1 MKQVHIFVSGFVQ
14 GVGYRA
20 FVKKT
25 AEKLKISGLVRNL
38 GDRRVEI
45 IAQGE
50 EDKLKELAKKCEEGE
65 LNVGEIISGSFGAG
79 SADCASGSSDY
90 SDWFTTSVRLCRAC
104 GGTSG
109 YPAVCL
115 PGGPSVTGNE

>member
-25 AEKLKISGLVRNL
+25 AEKLKISGSVRNL

-45 IAQGE
+45 IAQSSTGSDQ
-50 EDKLKELAKKCEEGE
+50 EDERRLKELAKKCEDGPFFAEVKNVVVDWE
-65 LNVGEIISGSFGAG
+65 EMREKLNGFVI
-79 SADCASGSSDY
+79 
-90 SDWFTTSVRLCRAC
+90 VRD
-104 GGTSG
+104 
-109 YPAVCL
+109 
-115 PGGPSVTGNE
+115 

>member
-20 FVKKT
+20 FVKRT
-25 AEKLKISGLVRNL
+25 GEKLGLSGTVRNM

-50 EDKLKELAKKCEEGE
+50 EDRLKELAKKCEDGPFFAEVKNVVIDWEEMGE
-65 LNVGEIISGSFGAG
+65 KLKGFVILR
-79 SADCASGSSDY
+79 D
-90 SDWFTTSVRLCRAC
+90 
-104 GGTSG
+104 
-109 YPAVCL
+109 
-115 PGGPSVTGNE
+115 

>member
-20 FVKKT
+20 FVKRT
-25 AEKLKISGLVRNL
+25 AVKLGLSGTVRNM

-50 EDKLKELAKKCEEGE
+50 EDKLKELAKKCEDGPFFAEVKNVVIDWEEMGE
-65 LNVGEIISGSFGAG
+65 ELKGFVI
-79 SADCASGSSDY
+79 
-90 SDWFTTSVRLCRAC
+90 VRD
-104 GGTSG
+104 
-109 YPAVCL
+109 
-115 PGGPSVTGNE
+115 

>member
-25 AEKLKISGLVRNL
+25 AEKLGLSGTVRNM

-50 EDKLKELAKKCEEGE
+50 EDKLKELAKKCEDGPFFAEVK
-65 LNVGEIISGSFGAG
+65 NVVV
-79 SADCASGSSDY
+79 
-90 SDWFTTSVRLCRAC
+90 DWEEVDRKFTGFTILRD
-104 GGTSG
+104 
-109 YPAVCL
+109 
-115 PGGPSVTGNE
+115 

>member
-50 EDKLKELAKKCEEGE
+50 EDKLKELAKKCEEGPFFAE
-65 LNVGEIISGSFGAG
+65 VKNVVV
-79 SADCASGSSDY
+79 
-90 SDWFTTSVRLCRAC
+90 DWEEMREKLDGFVIVRD
-104 GGTSG
+104 
-109 YPAVCL
+109 
-115 PGGPSVTGNE
+115 

>member
-1 MKQVHIFVSGFVQ
+1 VQ

-50 EDKLKELAKKCEEGE
+50 EDKLKELAKKCEEGPFFAE
-65 LNVGEIISGSFGAG
+65 VKNVVV
-79 SADCASGSSDY
+79 
-90 SDWFTTSVRLCRAC
+90 DWEEMREKLDGFVIVRD
-104 GGTSG
+104 
-109 YPAVCL
+109 
-115 PGGPSVTGNE
+115 